1 MTSVRSVHLN
11 GITCRS
17 AAAFHA
23 AQQTNSV
30 RSWAMDVAFVEEQ
43 GDFPICRVRGV
54 RGMDGI
60 IRHTCAESRA

>member
-1 MTSVRSVHLN
+1 
-11 GITCRS
+11 
-17 AAAFHA
+17 
-23 AQQTNSV
+23 
-30 RSWAMDVAFVEEQ
+30 MDVAFVEEQ